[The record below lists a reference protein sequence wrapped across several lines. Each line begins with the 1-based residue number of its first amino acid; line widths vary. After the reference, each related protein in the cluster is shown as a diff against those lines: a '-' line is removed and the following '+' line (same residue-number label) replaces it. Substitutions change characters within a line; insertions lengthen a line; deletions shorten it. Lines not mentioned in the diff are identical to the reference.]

1 MSVLMSV
8 PMCMCVCVSACALF
22 SWVRAAACIRR
33 LGDGLAWTSRRCLR
47 CARPAGALAAT
58 VTKARTPA
66 VAAAVAAALGAVLA
80 GGSTPASAQG
90 AQHKRPAT
98 VAKQVPNVVGDA
110 IRKQQPGAKE
120 SVEADVSA
128 RNVPVTASFNGVEIV
143 VFGAVD
149 NSQQPSP
156 ESGYYDVI
164 IVVEGVPGRVVVR
177 RKSDVTG
184 LWVNTSAATFDNVP
198 TFYAI
203 ASTRPPDEIATAEFR
218 TLYRIGVHH
227 LRLTPAFAQSR
238 PLSTQELDAFR
249 EAVARLKEHAGLFVR
264 APFATRFIGNSLFSA
279 RIVLPA
285 NVTVGPFD
293 TRVYLFHEQTLLS
306 EYSVRLYLEREGLA
320 RYLHAFALDYPTL
333 YGLTTVVLALAAG
346 LLAGRFGAN
355 AS

>member
-1 MSVLMSV
+1 MECLASGGKIPRPSS
-8 PMCMCVCVSACALF
+8 PN
-22 SWVRAAACIRR
+22 RR
-33 LGDGLAWTSRRCLR
+33 RPSISETMGVGRVWWLR
-47 CARPAGALAAT
+47 
-58 VTKARTPA
+58 V
-66 VAAAVAAALGAVLA
+66 ALGVLFVTLIA
-80 GGSTPASAQG
+80 RGEAQVR
-90 AQHKRPAT
+90 HRKPPE
-98 VAKQVPNVVGDA
+98 VAKEVPHA
-110 IRKQQPGAKE
+110 IGNPMRRQQPGAKE

-128 RNVPVTASFNGVEIV
+128 RNIAVTASFNGVEFV

-164 IVVEGVPGRVVVR
+164 IVVEGVPGRIIVR

-184 LWVNTSAATFDNVP
+184 LWVNTSAVTFDNVP

-203 ASTRPPDEIATAEFR
+203 ASTRPLDEIATEDSR

-249 EAVARLKEHAGLFVR
+249 EAVARLKERAGLFVN
-264 APFATRFIGNSLFSA
+264 APFAARFIGNSLFSA

-293 TRVYLFHEQTLLS
+293 TRVYLFHDQTLLS

-320 RYLHAFALDYPTL
+320 RYLHAFADLYPLL
-333 YGLTTVVLALAAG
+333 YGLSTVVVAMAAG
-346 LLAGRFGAN
+346 LLAGKWFGGAP
-355 AS
+355 A

>member
-1 MSVLMSV
+1 MRDV
-8 PMCMCVCVSACALF
+8 VSTAMRIFFRPLVGAG
-22 SWVRAAACIRR
+22 SARAAISARR
-33 LGDGLAWTSRRCLR
+33 SSARLR
-47 CARPAGALAAT
+47 VRMAML
-58 VTKARTPA
+58 
-66 VAAAVAAALGAVLA
+66 AAALATAVIPVLA
-80 GGSTPASAQG
+80 GGSTLWAQV
-90 AQHKRPAT
+90 ANRKRPAP
-98 VAKQVPNVVGDA
+98 VAKEVPNVVGEA
-110 IRKQQPGAKE
+110 VRKQLLGARE

-128 RNVPVTASFNGVEIV
+128 RNVAVTASFSGVEIV

-164 IVVEGVPGRVVVR
+164 IVVEGVPGRIVVR

-184 LWVNTSAATFDNVP
+184 LWVNTSAVTFDNVP
-198 TFYAI
+198 TFFAI
-203 ASTRPPDEIATAEFR
+203 ASTRPLDEIASEDFR
-218 TLYRIGVHH
+218 TLYRIGVRH
-227 LRLTPAFAQSR
+227 LRLTPAFVQSR

-249 EAVARLKEHAGLFVR
+249 EAVARLKERAGLFVN

-293 TRVYLFHEQTLLS
+293 TRVYLFHDQTLLS

-320 RYLHAFALDYPTL
+320 RYLHAFAELYPLL
-333 YGLTTVVLALAAG
+333 YGLSTVALSLAAG
-346 LLAGRFGAN
+346 LLAGKLFGGA